1 MANADTRSAIAVLA
15 LVDASDSKSMSLSQL
30 GEALPA
36 LSRKALLRGV
46 VLAQSAGGVAMTLA
60 RDRQEIA
67 VIAEDVKRAL
77 DAIHSGVVPAVPDLA
92 AR

>member
-1 MANADTRSAIAVLA
+1 MANSDERTAIAVLA
-15 LVDASDSKSMSLSQL
+15 LIDASDRKSMSLSQL

-36 LSRKALLRGV
+36 LNRKALLRGI

-60 RDRQEIA
+60 KDQQEIA

-77 DAIHSGVVPAVPDLA
+77 NAIHSGLVPAVPDLA
-92 AR
+92 TR